1 MRSLLAAAFLTL
13 TTSLFA
19 ALPAHAGGFG
29 IITTGGIH
37 TDRVYYYYGDDLQA
51 LNRQN
56 RPNVGG
62 GVELILGDRDDKV
75 QGFVRGYYVID
86 APQVDPATAVEL
98 GATYTIRDETREI
111 GMVST
116 GVQWTVYGD
125 PMGFSLYLTSV
136 MGSGIAT
143 TDNLEFLLLEGGAG
157 GSYHL
162 DKKIALFGELALGT
176 RYRKAFYPNHNA
188 YVGVRYLFD

>member
-1 MRSLLAAAFLTL
+1 MRSLLAAVLLTL
-13 TTSLFA
+13 TASLFA

-29 IITTGGIH
+29 IMTTGGIH

-51 LNRQN
+51 LNRQT

-75 QGFVRGYYVID
+75 QGFVRGYYIVD
-86 APQVDPATAVEL
+86 APQVAPATAVDLDATFSIREEAREL
-98 GATYTIRDETREI
+98 

-125 PMGFSLYLTSV
+125 PMGFSAYLTSV
-136 MGSGIAT
+136 MGTGIAT
-143 TDNLEFLLLEGGAG
+143 IDNLEFLLLEGGAG
-157 GSYHL
+157 GSYHI
-162 DKKIALFGELALGT
+162 DKKIVLFGEIAAGT
-176 RYRKAFYPNHNA
+176 RYRKAFYSNHNA

>member
-1 MRSLLAAAFLTL
+1 MRSLLAAVFLTL

-19 ALPAHAGGFG
+19 AFPAHAGGFG

-37 TDRVYYYYGDDLQA
+37 TDRVYYYADDLQY
-51 LNRQN
+51 LNRQS
-56 RPNVGG
+56 RPNMGG
-62 GVELILGDRDDKV
+62 GLELILGDRDDKV
-75 QGFVRGYYVID
+75 QGFVRGYYIQD
-86 APQVDPATAVEL
+86 APQVAPASADEL
-98 GATYTIRDETREI
+98 GATYSIREEAREI

-125 PMGFSLYLTSV
+125 PMGFSAYLTSV

-157 GSYHL
+157 ASYHI
-162 DKKIALFGELALGT
+162 DKKIAVFGEVAAGA
-176 RYRKAFYPNHNA
+176 RFRKVFYQNHNA